1 MKRLGF
7 VLLALGLVC
16 QPSTA
21 QAQLKLGYIDSAVL
35 MEKIPKLKNVQR
47 QMEQLQQRYDAEAR
61 DRQSKLAKMQED
73 FQKQELLMSEAKKG
87 EMRVAFQAEAEKLD
101 QFVRDKFGEDGE
113 LTSKHISLTAPILDR
128 INKILQLIGEEEG
141 FDFIF
146 DVARNTTIVYA
157 EEKYDLTQ
165 KVLGR
170 MEEERA
176 EEGKR

>member
-73 FQKQELLMSEAKKG
+73 FHDPNGS
-87 EMRVAFQAEAEKLD
+87 
-101 QFVRDKFGEDGE
+101 
-113 LTSKHISLTAPILDR
+113 
-128 INKILQLIGEEEG
+128 
-141 FDFIF
+141 
-146 DVARNTTIVYA
+146 ARLA
-157 EEKYDLTQ
+157 
-165 KVLGR
+165 
-170 MEEERA
+170 
-176 EEGKR
+176 